1 LLAALPILK
10 AILCNKEPMIG
21 VVSGIKVAIMAAK
34 AIILGMI
41 FNR

>member
-1 LLAALPILK
+1 LFAALPTLK

-21 VVSGIKVAIMAAK
+21 VVSGIRAAIMAAK

-41 FNR
+41 LIR